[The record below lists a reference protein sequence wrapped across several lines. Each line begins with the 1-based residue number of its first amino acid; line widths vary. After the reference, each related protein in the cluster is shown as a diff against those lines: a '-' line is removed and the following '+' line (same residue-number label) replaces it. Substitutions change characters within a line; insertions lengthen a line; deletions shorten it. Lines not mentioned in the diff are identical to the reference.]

1 MLLPS
6 FSAGL
11 ITFKF
16 SKKSYNFS
24 KLITLALVAL
34 GCKIVFELIE
44 LINYGATY
52 LFPNGL
58 DLTAGLLMNLF
69 GDFVFFA
76 VGLLL
81 SRFILR
87 KSLVKEGQERCV
99 NTDILDN

>member
-1 MLLPS
+1 M
-6 FSAGL
+6 
-11 ITFKF
+11 
-16 SKKSYNFS
+16 
-24 KLITLALVAL
+24 ALVAVAL

-69 GDFVFFA
+69 GDFVFFT

-81 SRFILR
+81 SRFTMR
-87 KSLVKEGQERCV
+87 KLLLKEEQAHYV
-99 NTDILDN
+99 NNDILDH